1 MSSDN
6 NDIRAP
12 GVMDLN
18 PSILLHAVLLY
29 IANLS
34 WLARQM
40 L

>member
-18 PSILLHAVLLY
+18 PSILLHA
-29 IANLS
+29 AS
-34 WLARQM
+34 MSQT
-40 L
+40 